1 MRRRKQKYQNPA
13 ERLLERYE
21 LLEEML
27 IKTSGHLL
35 LLRKIRGKPSEP
47 IDIDLLDV
55 KDEVDASINWL
66 IRKIDRKLRLLAES
80 KKYTYH
86 LTK

>member
-1 MRRRKQKYQNPA
+1 MGRRRRQKYQNSA

-55 KDEVDASINWL
+55 KDEVDASINWI
-66 IRKIDRKLRLLAES
+66 IRKIDRELRVNIPS
-80 KKYTYH
+80 GIK
-86 LTK
+86 

>member
-1 MRRRKQKYQNPA
+1 MGRRRKQKYQNPV

-35 LLRKIRGKPSEP
+35 LLRKIRGKPGEP

-55 KDEVDASINWL
+55 KDEVDASINWI
-66 IRKIDRKLRLLAES
+66 IRKIDRKLRMNIPS
-80 KKYTYH
+80 GIK
-86 LTK
+86 

>member
-1 MRRRKQKYQNPA
+1 MGRRRRQKYQNSA

-55 KDEVDASINWL
+55 KDEVDASINWI
-66 IRKIDRKLRLLAES
+66 IRKIDRELRVDIPS
-80 KKYTYH
+80 GIK
-86 LTK
+86 